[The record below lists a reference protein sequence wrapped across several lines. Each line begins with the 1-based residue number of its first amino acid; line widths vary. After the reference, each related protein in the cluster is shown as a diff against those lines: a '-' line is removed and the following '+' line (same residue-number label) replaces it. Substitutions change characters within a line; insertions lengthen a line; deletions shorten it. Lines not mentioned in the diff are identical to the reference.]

1 MTPAPTI
8 LMLSK
13 RRRQSGGA
21 ISIFSN
27 CPQSGSNGE
36 IELYA
41 EDTFNPNL
49 YVPDGWTVPTSFPD
63 SSVGIEESYGVPD
76 STPYVATIAAI
87 AENPFDAAWGYQLNP
102 VTEYA
107 ECPIEYIGG
116 TVTVVL
122 TDLTGSSS
130 GSLVNLSMI
139 FDDGMSYAYFASS
152 SGTGAQTITGVL
164 TAAQATQIAEGH
176 SPGVVL
182 LAYRDGV
189 VDTVVSVDAIVV
201 ALDWQVT

>member
-49 YVPDGWTVPTSFPD
+49 YVPDGWTMPTSFPD

-152 SGTGAQTITGVL
+152 SGTGAQTITVPIS
-164 TAAQATQIAEGH
+164 AAWAQQIADGT
-176 SPGVVL
+176 SPGIVL
-182 LAYRDGV
+182 NFYRDGAV
-189 VDTVVSVDAIVV
+189 PTVADIDAIVV
-201 ALDWQVT
+201 TLDWEMA